1 MKTII
6 DYNVAFGG
14 YCYRVTANKQVAHI
28 QEMTPRS
35 NRYVTRVRLSRVEF
49 DAVAEEYDLY
59 NVYDQNPAKFASLIA
74 LYQLPYL

>member
-14 YCYRVTANKQVAHI
+14 YCYRVTANNQVAHI

-35 NRYVTRVRLSRVEF
+35 NRYVTRVKLSRAEF
-49 DAVAEEYDLY
+49 DALADERDLY
-59 NVYDQNPAKFASLIA
+59 NVYDQNPAKLWHLIEQFGIE
-74 LYQLPYL
+74 Y